1 MIVATRGQGKLKINP
16 EKIFFENATIAH
28 AADWAKIF
36 IKGMNNCQWMSRYFK
51 EQNISELDVSISITQ
66 DISKK
71 SDAELFLIAYL
82 SDKPIGIIRFDE
94 YWVPGATKILSHF
107 PLILPKFQRKGIG
120 RLLVK
125 EGFQQAFAKGFTD
138 CWTECWSMDKRE
150 ISLYQKFYEKIGF
163 RKKSD
168 RLEMNCV
175 LESIK
180 IEDEVVLKGLRTE
193 SSQEVTPEIVEAI
206 STSYGN
212 SLDKLHTIEHLDKPE
227 ITKHFLEKTKKTV
240 ENIGFSIQC
249 IVAKYKKQL
258 CAGLMTATSKNKGMI
273 LEIGVIPKYR
283 KLKIAQSLITNY
295 IIQMKNQ
302 GIKEIVL
309 GVDHENVPAI
319 NLYAKLGFK
328 KTWFGVLMLLEDK
341 EKLGLV

>member
-1 MIVATRGQGKLKINP
+1 MKINL
-16 EKIFFENATIAH
+16 EDIFFENATKAQ

-36 IKGMNNCQWMSRYFK
+36 LKGMRNCQWMSRYFK
-51 EQNISELDVSISITQ
+51 EQNISELDVSISIAQ
-66 DISKK
+66 DIDKK
-71 SDAELFLIAYL
+71 SDAELFLIAYI

-107 PLILPKFQRKGIG
+107 PLVIPKFQRKGIG

-125 EGFQQAFAKGFTD
+125 EGFRQAFAKGFTD

-168 RLEMNCV
+168 RLEMNCT
-175 LESIK
+175 LEHIN
-180 IEDEVVLKGLRTE
+180 IENEVVLKGLKTE
-193 SSQEVTPEIVEAI
+193 SSQEVTPELIKAI
-206 STSYGN
+206 SASYGS
-212 SLDKLHTIEHLDKPE
+212 SLDKLHSIEHLDNPE
-227 ITKHFLEKTKKTV
+227 ITKQFLEKTKKTV
-240 ENIGFSIQC
+240 EDIGFSIQC
-249 IVAKYKKQL
+249 IVAKYEKEL
-258 CAGLMTATSKNKGMI
+258 CAGLLTATLKNKGMI

-302 GIKEIVL
+302 NIKEIIL
-309 GVDHENVPAI
+309 GVDHENLPAI
-319 NLYAKLGFK
+319 NLYEKLGFK

>member
-1 MIVATRGQGKLKINP
+1 MKVNP
-16 EKIFFENATIAH
+16 EDIFFENATTAH

-36 IKGMNNCQWMSRYFK
+36 LKGMNNCQWMTRYFK

-66 DISKK
+66 DINKK
-71 SDAELFLIAYL
+71 SDAELFLIAYI

-94 YWVPGATKILSHF
+94 YWIPGAIKILSHF
-107 PLILPKFQRKGIG
+107 PLILPRFQRKGIG

-125 EGFQQAFAKGFTD
+125 EGFQQACTKGFSD

-150 ISLYQKFYEKIGF
+150 ISLYQQFYEKIGF

-168 RLEMNCV
+168 RLEMNCS
-175 LESIK
+175 LEYSNVENEI
-180 IEDEVVLKGLRTE
+180 VLKGLRTK
-193 SSQEVTPEIVEAI
+193 SSQEVTPELVKAI
-206 STSYGN
+206 STSYGS
-212 SLDKLHTIEHLDKPE
+212 SLDKLHTIEHLDNPE
-227 ITKHFLEKTKKTV
+227 ITKHFLERTKETV
-240 ENIGFSIQC
+240 EDIGFSIQG
-249 IVAKYKKQL
+249 IVAKYEKKL
-258 CAGLMTATSKNKGMI
+258 CAGLMTATTKNKGMI

-283 KLKIAQSLITNY
+283 KLKIAQKLITDY

-302 GIKEIVL
+302 GIKEIIL
-309 GVDHENVPAI
+309 GVDQENLPAI
-319 NLYAKLGFK
+319 NLYEKLGFK

>member
-1 MIVATRGQGKLKINP
+1 MKINP
-16 EKIFFENATIAH
+16 EDIFFENATIAH

-36 IKGMNNCQWMSRYFK
+36 IKGMKNCQWMTRYFK
-51 EQNISELDVSISITQ
+51 EQNFSELDVSISIAQ
-66 DISKK
+66 DINKK
-71 SDAELFLIAYL
+71 SDAELFLIAYI

-125 EGFQQAFAKGFTD
+125 EGFQQAFAKGFSE

-168 RLEMNCV
+168 RLEMNCA
-175 LESIK
+175 LEHINIENK
-180 IEDEVVLKGLRTE
+180 IDLKGLRTK
-193 SSQEVTPEIVEAI
+193 SRQEVTSELVKAI
-206 STSYGN
+206 STSYGS

-227 ITKHFLEKTKKTV
+227 ITKHFLEKTRKTV
-240 ENIGFSIQC
+240 ENIGFTIQC
-249 IVAKYKKQL
+249 IVAKYEKEL

-309 GVDHENVPAI
+309 GVDHENLPAI
-319 NLYAKLGFK
+319 NLYEKLGFK
-328 KTWFGVLMLLEDK
+328 KTWFGILMLLEDK

>member
-341 EKLGLV
+341 EKLGLM

>member
-1 MIVATRGQGKLKINP
+1 MKINL
-16 EKIFFENATIAH
+16 EDIFFENATKAQ

-36 IKGMNNCQWMSRYFK
+36 LKGMRNCQWMSRYFK
-51 EQNISELDVSISITQ
+51 EQNISELDVSISIAQ
-66 DISKK
+66 DIDKK
-71 SDAELFLIAYL
+71 SDAELFLIAYI

-107 PLILPKFQRKGIG
+107 PLVIPKFQRKGIG

-125 EGFQQAFAKGFTD
+125 EGFRQALTKGFTD

-168 RLEMNCV
+168 RLEMNCT
-175 LESIK
+175 LEHIN
-180 IEDEVVLKGLRTE
+180 IENEVVLKGLKTE
-193 SSQEVTPEIVEAI
+193 SSQEVTPELIKAI
-206 STSYGN
+206 SASYGS
-212 SLDKLHTIEHLDKPE
+212 SLDKLHSIEHLDNPE

-240 ENIGFSIQC
+240 EDIGFSIQC
-249 IVAKYKKQL
+249 IVAKYEKEL
-258 CAGLMTATSKNKGMI
+258 CAGLLTATLKNKGMI

-302 GIKEIVL
+302 NIKEIIL
-309 GVDHENVPAI
+309 GVDHENLPAI
-319 NLYAKLGFK
+319 NLYEKLGFK